1 MEGFNEKIMPDI
13 MKKQLLFCILLV
25 LGLPVLA
32 QIPRNA
38 AGHFEYTQSIHLDNS
53 PASLLQE
60 RAKKFFNLPMLAHW
74 DSTYTVGSNGS
85 IVFTG
90 EGYVEI
96 GISSGMFGSS
106 VKVGLQYLIQ
116 PSDNGYQYSIRRLVV
131 RSKDGQIFPL
141 EEKPAP
147 MKNKSY
153 DQLVNRTHR
162 YLQRVIGYMKRQMS
176 ESR

>member
-1 MEGFNEKIMPDI
+1 
-13 MKKQLLFCILLV
+13 MKKQLLSCVLLV
-25 LGLPVLA
+25 LALPVLA

-38 AGHFEYTQSIHLDNS
+38 GGHFEYTQAIQLDNS
-53 PASLLQE
+53 PSILLQE
-60 RAKKFFNLPMLAHW
+60 RAKKFFNLPMLVHW
-74 DSTYTVGSNGS
+74 DSTYSAGSNGGL
-85 IVFTG
+85 IYTG

-96 GISSGMFGSS
+96 GISSGMFGSR

-131 RSKDGQIFPL
+131 RGEDGQVFPL
-141 EEKPAP
+141 EEKPPP
-147 MKNKSY
+147 MKNKYY

-162 YLQRVIGYMKRQMS
+162 YLQRVVGYMKRVMS